1 MNEAILRIY
10 HWLPFPVR
18 NAAASLHGVRLRS
31 RRYGPETERL
41 VEEALERESWTAN
54 QWKEFQEQRLSL
66 VLHRAVTFVPYY
78 RELWAERRRRGE
90 KASWEYLENWPIL
103 EKESLRENPKA
114 FVADDRDPRQMIH
127 ESTSG
132 TTGKA
137 LELWRSIETER
148 AWYAL
153 FEARSRRWYGISRSM
168 RWGILG
174 GQLVAPAGRT
184 LPPFWIWNSALNQL
198 YMSSYHLAPD
208 LIGHYLDALGSYG
221 VSYLYGYPSALYE
234 LAQEALRSGRQDLK
248 LKVVLA
254 NAEPVFAYQREA
266 VEKAF
271 QCSLRETY
279 GMSELVTAA
288 GECCEGQL
296 HLWPE
301 VAFIEVANEMG
312 GEGDSRAGDLLGT
325 GLLNIDMPLIRYR
338 VGDRVTL
345 SGTGETCRCG
355 RRLPLLSSVD
365 GRLDDILF
373 TADGRHIGRLDP
385 VFKAQ
390 LPIREAQIVQEGLDR
405 IKVRYVP
412 TADFKPAAARLIV
425 ERLRARLGRVEVIME
440 RVDTVPRTANGKFRA
455 VVCNLSPELKAS
467 LMKGRAPGRKTT
479 DVT

>member
-1 MNEAILRIY
+1 
-10 HWLPFPVR
+10 
-18 NAAASLHGVRLRS
+18 
-31 RRYGPETERL
+31 
-41 VEEALERESWTAN
+41 
-54 QWKEFQEQRLSL
+54 
-66 VLHRAVTFVPYY
+66 
-78 RELWAERRRRGE
+78 
-90 KASWEYLENWPIL
+90 
-103 EKESLRENPKA
+103 
-114 FVADDRDPRQMIH
+114 
-127 ESTSG
+127 
-132 TTGKA
+132 
-137 LELWRSIETER
+137 
-148 AWYAL
+148 
-153 FEARSRRWYGISRSM
+153 
-168 RWGILG
+168 
-174 GQLVAPAGRT
+174 
-184 LPPFWIWNSALNQL
+184 
-198 YMSSYHLAPD
+198 
-208 LIGHYLDALGSYG
+208 
-221 VSYLYGYPSALYE
+221 
-234 LAQEALRSGRQDLK
+234 
-248 LKVVLA
+248 
-254 NAEPVFAYQREA
+254 
-266 VEKAF
+266 
-271 QCSLRETY
+271 
-279 GMSELVTAA
+279 MSELVTAA

-390 LPIREAQIVQEGLDR
+390 LPIREAQIVQEALDR

-412 TADFKPAAARLIV
+412 TADFKPAASRLIV